1 MKNRV
6 YNSTLGKIGR
16 TFGFLLIFFASV
28 VIATYFITM
37 FSTYEGISALL
48 PVAESV
54 TDILNKLPDVLNQYI
69 TVMLFVGFVFLIWAI
84 RKGFVIRI
92 LLTVLLLFAMT
103 YTLIN
108 FSGHLTFLPL
118 LYPEWMEDI
127 LVSANELIVQLDN
140 IHEYIVHAAVIAV
153 PILLWY
159 VFANKKPGRISLFLL
174 RIGATFLFLAAGMLV
189 VASEFATSM
198 MTNDLYIQVMIS
210 LYTLTYL
217 LFVAGSALGI
227 VGFMKK

>member
-1 MKNRV
+1 
-6 YNSTLGKIGR
+6 
-16 TFGFLLIFFASV
+16 
-28 VIATYFITM
+28 
-37 FSTYEGISALL
+37 
-48 PVAESV
+48 
-54 TDILNKLPDVLNQYI
+54 
-69 TVMLFVGFVFLIWAI
+69 
-84 RKGFVIRI
+84 
-92 LLTVLLLFAMT
+92 MT

-108 FSGHLTFLPL
+108 LSGHLTFLPL

-127 LVSANELIVQLDN
+127 LVSANELIIQLDN